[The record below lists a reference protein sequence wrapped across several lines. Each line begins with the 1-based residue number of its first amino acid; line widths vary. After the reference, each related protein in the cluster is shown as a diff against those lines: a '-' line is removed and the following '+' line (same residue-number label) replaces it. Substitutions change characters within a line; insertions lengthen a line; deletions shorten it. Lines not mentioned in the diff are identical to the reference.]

1 MRLVQRSRHCNPQSH
16 GGSRRDGAAIRRR
29 ELTMV
34 ATVALFLEYELVLTR
49 PEHLAKAGITV
60 AEAEIVPGVLQ
71 PGLSGSG
78 EEVSARLI
86 HVRNAARLTGRRLNH
101 S

>member
-1 MRLVQRSRHCNPQSH
+1 
-16 GGSRRDGAAIRRR
+16 
-29 ELTMV
+29 MV

-49 PEHLAKAGITV
+49 REHLAKAGITV
-60 AEAEIVPGVLQ
+60 AEAEIVPDVLQ